1 MFSKRTWQNLIL
13 IFLYTLL
20 VGCVYQVLTFR
31 QELSDSAER
40 VLNQVE
46 SQLATIED
54 ELRSIY
60 VTNEC
65 SEEVQRTL
73 AHHVF
78 KSVGLR
84 GLAVGERSSAG
95 NVKNVYCSNFGP
107 QTGEVDDTFWNAR
120 AQRDIVFAK
129 LKIKQ
134 YRRDLSYALAVI
146 GNGKI
151 AIGTINPRIIL
162 GWWVEPMIQDTQL
175 ELFFSDG
182 ERLIIAG
189 QRVQDDEGFEST
201 ARSERY
207 PIMIK
212 ATQPTFVLQERMV
225 TFFQRLVVGGLI
237 ALLALITFAVYQRI
251 TGREERDTE
260 LEVNRD

>member
-1 MFSKRTWQNLIL
+1 MFPKRTWQNLIL

-46 SQLATIED
+46 TQLTTIED

-60 VTNEC
+60 VPTEC
-65 SEEVQRTL
+65 SEEVQRIL
-73 AHHVF
+73 ANHVF
-78 KSVGLR
+78 RSVGLR
-84 GLAVGERSSAG
+84 GLAVGERLVTGQA
-95 NVKNVYCSNFGP
+95 KNVYCSNFGL
-107 QTGEVDDTFWNAR
+107 QIGKVDDTFWNAR
-120 AQRDIVFAK
+120 YQRDIVFAK

-146 GNGKI
+146 KDGKI

-162 GWWVEPMIQDTQL
+162 GWWVEPAIPNTHL
-175 ELFFSDG
+175 EFSFSDG
-182 ERLIIAG
+182 ERLITTGEAIAEG
-189 QRVQDDEGFEST
+189 EGFEST
-201 ARSERY
+201 VQSERY

-212 ATQPTFVLQERMV
+212 ATQPAFVLQERLM
-225 TFFQRLVVGGLI
+225 TFLQRLSFGGL
-237 ALLALITFAVYQRI
+237 AGLLCLLIFDTYRRYTSKDDQDAEFEVS
-251 TGREERDTE
+251 RD
-260 LEVNRD
+260 